1 MTDEIYQSSTHGDIP
16 LSFTGRRLLANL
28 REATNVAIAAGDF
41 NTDDMALSKARGA
54 IAKRMS
60 ELEGRNARN
69 DAEELARMAAE
80 VEARAAAAKR
90 EQLSKDVIDAAL
102 KFNTALSVWNRA
114 AKAATDAGM
123 TVETQVR
130 APGHT
135 MRKWRAG
142 RWPGIDAKV
151 RS

>member
-1 MTDEIYQSSTHGDIP
+1 MTNEVYNSSTHGPIP
-16 LSFTGRRLLANL
+16 LSFTGRRLLANE
-28 REATNVAIAAGDF
+28 RDAAQNAIEIGDF
-41 NTDDMALSKARGA
+41 NADCQALSRARGE

-80 VEARAAAAKR
+80 VDERAAAAKR
-90 EQLSKDVIDAAL
+90 ERLSRDVIDAAL
-102 KFNTALSVWNRA
+102 KFNTALSVWNAA

-123 TVETQVR
+123 TVEYQPHIT
-130 APGHT
+130 G
-135 MRKWRAG
+135 MRPRIWR
-142 RWPGIDAKV
+142 RIWPAMTAKV